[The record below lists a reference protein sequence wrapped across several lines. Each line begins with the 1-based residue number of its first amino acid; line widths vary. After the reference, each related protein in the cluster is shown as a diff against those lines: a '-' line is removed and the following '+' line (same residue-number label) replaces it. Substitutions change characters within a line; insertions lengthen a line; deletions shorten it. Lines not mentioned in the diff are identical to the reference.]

1 MTYPKS
7 DTSLQDKIANILR
20 DHVGRD
26 NRISRDCLVHLATGE
41 INPTNDRKVR
51 DAIANMPMVL
61 STLREGGG
69 YWWGRDIQEANAYA
83 NEQWSRI
90 TGTIENVNS
99 RIEYF
104 KMYSDPE
111 IVVQL
116 ELLEITA

>member
-7 DTSLQDKIANILR
+7 DTSLQDKIAHILR
-20 DHVGRD
+20 EHVGRD

-41 INPTNDRKVR
+41 INDTNDRKVR
-51 DAIANMPMVL
+51 DAIAGMPMVL
-61 STLREGGG
+61 STLKEGGG
-69 YWWGRDIQEANAYA
+69 YWWGKDITEANAYA
-83 NEQWSRI
+83 NEQWQRI

-104 KMYSDPE
+104 KQYDDPE

-116 ELLEITA
+116 ELMEV

>member
-7 DTSLQDKIANILR
+7 DTSLQNKIAHILR
-20 DHVGRD
+20 EHVGRD

-51 DAIANMPMVL
+51 DAIAGMPMVL
-61 STLREGGG
+61 STLKEGGG

-104 KMYSDPE
+104 KQYDDPE

-116 ELLEITA
+116 ELLEVG